1 MTLEAGTHIGKY
13 VVRRKLAEGGMAEIY
28 LCTARGAE
36 GFEKEVVIKRV
47 RAFLASDPEFV
58 GMFIAEARL
67 ASRLNHANVVQ
78 IFDFDKHEDTYYL
91 AMEYVRGCSL
101 WELRKRGKELMEPVP
116 PVLVAHIGAEV
127 ARGLHYAHRVRVNGQ
142 LLDLVHRDVTPH
154 NVLLSFDGAVKLT
167 DFGIAKAGNK
177 LTQPGVL
184 KGKFA
189 YMSPEQARGEAVDA
203 RTDIFALGVVLWEML
218 TGGRLF
224 DGDSELAVLRAVQQ
238 SVIPPPARLNPDVP
252 ADLDAAVVRALE
264 RDPALRFQTAAE
276 LERAL
281 AQCVLKHAQSV
292 DDTDL
297 SAFMR
302 RLFPTNLTQ
311 AIPTVQER
319 THVVEGEQAP
329 GAAAVQAPR
338 EPTAVMAAPG
348 RSGMA
353 LPTSPDEDVNAPT
366 FVLPRRGEDVALAST
381 PLPPMA
387 TPMMPLPAVAS
398 SPVPQSGL
406 APGAS
411 VSERSARSAATQEA
425 AARAEG
431 DSVSSSSG
439 RSVRPEEVSAVRGP
453 SAPEASSGPE
463 SESAL
468 AAMSALGTLS
478 RPEGLSEVAARAAPE
493 RMSPLA
499 GPAGSGGSIAA
510 SPRDGSAPGVS
521 GERAGSEGA
530 SGSGAQLAEAPS
542 RPEGLPAVPA
552 SGVLGLASAWDDEG
566 DDEVDT
572 SSTTEPEPQP
582 RALRPSSGGLGTVA
596 PAASAPGRDV
606 SARRPWGLGLSAAVG
621 LAVIGGAV
629 ALMRP
634 GSEPSPST
642 VSLASAS
649 GAPVQGAEA
658 VEPSAPMAREGGAGT
673 AAPTAA
679 QQGAEPPANAEAA
692 PDTRSAG
699 ATSPTGSD
707 ADAEVDGLMREAV
720 LTAAAPGGDNAPSA
734 AEDVQEKVRAAPA
747 NGTLQIQAAPYATVF
762 INGKRMG
769 EVTGRASYR
778 LPAGVHKLVFQHPS
792 GERRYEV
799 TVTAGGTVSRE
810 FRAPKGR

>member
-13 VVRRKLAEGGMAEIY
+13 IVRRKLAEGGMAEIY

-116 PVLVAHIGAEV
+116 PMLVAHIGAEV

-142 LLDLVHRDVTPH
+142 PLDLVHRDVTPH

-224 DGDSELAVLRAVQQ
+224 DGDSEVAVLRAVQQ
-238 SVIPPPARLNPDVP
+238 SAIPPPARLNPDVP

-281 AQCVLKHAQSV
+281 AQCVLTHARSV

-302 RLFPTNLTQ
+302 RLFPTSLTQ

-319 THVVEGEQAP
+319 THVVEGEPAP
-329 GAAAVQAPR
+329 GAGPGPVPR
-338 EPTAVMAAPG
+338 EPTAVMAPHG
-348 RSGMA
+348 RSGLA

-366 FVLPRRGEDVALAST
+366 FVLPRRGEEAALDAA

-398 SPVPQSGL
+398 SPVPRGVASDGGSPAQV
-406 APGAS
+406 PGAS
-411 VSERSARSAATQEA
+411 SEEGSAAPGRQQ
-425 AARAEG
+425 RAEG
-431 DSVSSSSG
+431 V
-439 RSVRPEEVSAVRGP
+439 
-453 SAPEASSGPE
+453 
-463 SESAL
+463 AL
-468 AAMSALGTLS
+468 AAPTDERSSARGQQGHS
-478 RPEGLSEVAARAAPE
+478 AGAGAGASGDE
-493 RMSPLA
+493 RS
-499 GPAGSGGSIAA
+499 
-510 SPRDGSAPGVS
+510 SAPG
-521 GERAGSEGA
+521 GQGRSEGMPSGA
-530 SGSGAQLAEAPS
+530 PLDGTSSGSGMRSVPGEASRSGRTPSRGAGVPSVAGAAGTPS
-542 RPEGLPAVPA
+542 RPEGLAAVAPSPGA
-552 SGVLGLASAWDDEG
+552 SGSLGLASAWDDED
-566 DDEVDT
+566 DDEGT
-572 SSTTEPEPQP
+572 ASTTEPEALPAGGASWPGHAEVAAP
-582 RALRPSSGGLGTVA
+582 RASGPVASVGVPPSGK
-596 PAASAPGRDV
+596 
-606 SARRPWGLGLSAAVG
+606 PWALGLSVALG
-621 LAVIGGAV
+621 LTVIGGGV
-629 ALMRP
+629 ALMRGRDATP
-634 GSEPSPST
+634 PPTAQAAQAAPEVPEVP
-642 VSLASAS
+642 
-649 GAPVQGAEA
+649 APVVAEA
-658 VEPSAPMAREGGAGT
+658 PAPVPSGGVEAARDAGVAP
-673 AAPTAA
+673 
-679 QQGAEPPANAEAA
+679 AEA
-692 PDTRSAG
+692 PQ
-699 ATSPTGSD
+699 D
-707 ADAEVDGLMREAV
+707 AEAEVDGVLREEV
-720 LTAAAPGGDNAPSA
+720 LAAATSPSPA
-734 AEDVQEKVRAAPA
+734 AEAPEPEATRAAPS
-747 NGTLQIQAAPYATVF
+747 NGTLQVQAAPYATVF

-769 EVTGRASYR
+769 EVTGRATYR
-778 LPAGVHKLVFQHPS
+778 LPAGAHKLVFQHPS
-792 GERRYEV
+792 GERRYDV

-810 FRAPKGR
+810 FRAPRAR

>member
-78 IFDFDKHEDTYYL
+78 IFDFDKHQDTYYL

-116 PVLVAHIGAEV
+116 PMLVAHIGAEV

-142 LLDLVHRDVTPH
+142 PLDLVHRDVTPH

-224 DGDSELAVLRAVQQ
+224 DGDSEVAVLRAVQQ
-238 SVIPPPARLNPDVP
+238 SAIPPPARLNPDVP
-252 ADLDAAVVRALE
+252 PDLDAAVVRALE

-281 AQCVLKHAQSV
+281 AQCVLTHATSV

-302 RLFPTNLTQ
+302 RLFPTSLTQ
-311 AIPTVQER
+311 ALPAVQER
-319 THVVEGEQAP
+319 TDVVAGGQVP
-329 GAAAVQAPR
+329 GAAAGAVQAPR
-338 EPTAVMAAPG
+338 EPTAVMAPSG

-353 LPTSPDEDVNAPT
+353 LATSPDEDVNAAT
-366 FVLPRRGEDVALAST
+366 FVLPRRGEEVAASLGSA

-387 TPMMPLPAVAS
+387 TPMMPLPAVPS
-398 SPVPQSGL
+398 SPVPRAVAVERPLGARVPGAEAVARDDGAAVGAAGSDVRAVKTPSEGEG
-406 APGAS
+406 GAS
-411 VSERSARSAATQEA
+411 VGAPTSGPDAELPTAGARTPSRGEGVSSVAG
-425 AARAEG
+425 ARASEQA
-431 DSVSSSSG
+431 SVG
-439 RSVRPEEVSAVRGP
+439 
-453 SAPEASSGPE
+453 
-463 SESAL
+463 
-468 AAMSALGTLS
+468 
-478 RPEGLSEVAARAAPE
+478 ART
-493 RMSPLA
+493 
-499 GPAGSGGSIAA
+499 
-510 SPRDGSAPGVS
+510 
-521 GERAGSEGA
+521 
-530 SGSGAQLAEAPS
+530 PS
-542 RPEGLPAVPA
+542 RPEGIAAA
-552 SGVLGLASAWDDEG
+552 SEPSRLGSRTPSHPEGIAAASEPSSLGLASAWDDED
-566 DDEVDT
+566 DDELD
-572 SSTTEPEPQP
+572 
-582 RALRPSSGGLGTVA
+582 
-596 PAASAPGRDV
+596 AASAAESGAQPV
-606 SARRPWGLGLSAAVG
+606 ASANGAAELPAGSRVTPVGLAAVTAAPAGGAPATASSRRPWVMGLSLALG
-621 LAVIGGAV
+621 LAVIGGGV
-629 ALMRP
+629 AWMHSRLLAHP
-634 GSEPSPST
+634 SIVPELSEQPAP
-642 VSLASAS
+642 LAQP
-649 GAPVQGAEA
+649 PVQ
-658 VEPSAPMAREGGAGT
+658 EPAPNMQA
-673 AAPTAA
+673 
-679 QQGAEPPANAEAA
+679 AA
-692 PDTRSAG
+692 PDVAEPTAGVESASAG
-699 ATSPTGSD
+699 PQEGQTANLGGADS
-707 ADAEVDGLMREAV
+707 DAEVDGLMREE
-720 LTAAAPGGDNAPSA
+720 LLAAAPPSTEA
-734 AEDVQEKVRAAPA
+734 AASDSETQRPSRAAPA
-747 NGTLQIQAAPYATVF
+747 SGTLQIQAAPYATVF

-769 EVTGRASYR
+769 EVAGRASYK
-778 LPAGVHKLVFQHPS
+778 LPAGVHKLMFQHPA
-792 GERRYEV
+792 GERRYDV